1 VNIPP
6 PATPSAWRRLCLS
19 FGWAG
24 RGVLV
29 LLRTQANARIHAA
42 ATILV
47 VVAGF
52 VSGISRMEWCAVVG
66 AIGLVF
72 TAEGLNTAIEAVVD
86 LASPERH
93 PLAERAKDV
102 AAGAVLLAA
111 LTAALI
117 GLLIFGPR
125 VLALAGR

>member
-1 VNIPP
+1 M
-6 PATPSAWRRLCLS
+6 
-19 FGWAG
+19 
-24 RGVLV
+24 LV
-29 LLRTQANARIHAA
+29 LLRTQANARIHAVV
-42 ATILV
+42 TVLV

-52 VSGISRMEWCAVVG
+52 VFGITRGEWCAVVG

-72 TAEGLNTAIEAVVD
+72 TTEGLNTAIEAVVD

-111 LTAALI
+111 LTAATI
-117 GLLIFGPR
+117 GLLVFGPR
-125 VLALAGR
+125 VLALAGS

>member
-1 VNIPP
+1 MNTPP
-6 PATPSAWRRLCLS
+6 RATGSAWQRLCQR

-29 LLRTQANARIHAA
+29 MLRTQANARIHAGA
-42 ATILV
+42 AV
-47 VVAGF
+47 VVIVAGF
-52 VSGISRMEWCAVVG
+52 AFHISAGEWCAVVG

-72 TAEGLNTAIEAVVD
+72 ALEAVNTAVEAVVD
-86 LASPERH
+86 LASPEVH

-102 AAGAVLLAA
+102 AAGAVLIAA
-111 LTAALI
+111 IAAAVI

-125 VLALAGR
+125 VLALLGR